1 MQIQQL
7 HNLKMSDKEF
17 LELSA
22 IVNTETGIK
31 MPPAKKSMLLS
42 RLLKRLRIL
51 ELSTFAEYIEYLKTP
66 KGQSEELYIFIDSV
80 TTNKTDFL
88 REPKHFD
95 ILTKK
100 IIPDLANRLGA
111 GFKRKFRIWS
121 APCSTGEEPY
131 TMAMYLNEF
140 ASMHK
145 GFTFSILATD
155 ISTKVLKKA
164 ALAIYDHERI
174 EVLDANM
181 RRKYLLRGKGQYD
194 DSVRIIPALRSQVY
208 FKRVNFMDEQY
219 DSEGPVDVIFC
230 RNVLIYFE
238 RSIQE
243 EVINRLCNCLVPGGY
258 LFTGH
263 SENLNGLSVP
273 LVHMG
278 STVYR
283 KEEYIR

>member
-1 MQIQQL
+1 MPPNHLQ
-7 HNLKMSDKEF
+7 NLKMSDKEF

-22 IVNTETGIK
+22 IVNSETGIK

-42 RLLKRLRIL
+42 RLLKRIRIL
-51 ELSTFAEYIEYLKTP
+51 GLSSFAGYIEYLKTE
-66 KGQSEELYIFIDSV
+66 KGQAEELLIFIDSV

-88 REPKHFD
+88 REPKHFE

-100 IIPDLANRLGA
+100 IVPELASRYGA
-111 GFKRKFRIWS
+111 GFKKKFRIWS

-131 TMAMYLNEF
+131 TLAMFLNEF
-140 ASMHK
+140 AAVNK
-145 GFTFSILATD
+145 GFSFSILATD
-155 ISTKVLKKA
+155 ISTEVLKKA

-181 RRKYLLRGKGQYD
+181 RRKYLLRGKGKYED
-194 DSVRIIPALRSQVY
+194 TVRIIPALRSQVH

-238 RSIQE
+238 RPIQE
-243 EVINRLCNCLVPGGY
+243 KVINRLCRCLVPGGY

-263 SENLNGLSVP
+263 SENLNGLNIP
-273 LVHMG
+273 LIHIG

-283 KEEYIR
+283 KEENIR